1 MTTLLFV
8 LFTHFSDKMPAMK
21 ILDLSI
27 KAAGSVSA
35 LAKHLNVEPNVISN
49 WKARGVPDGW
59 ATALKVMR
67 KHKDGAFKVTNVS
80 HKHTSMVANC
90 QKKR

>member
-1 MTTLLFV
+1 
-8 LFTHFSDKMPAMK
+8 MK

-35 LAKHLNVEPNVISN
+35 LAKQLNLEPNVISN
-49 WKARGVPDGW
+49 WKSRGVPDGW

-67 KHKDGAFKVTNVS
+67 KHKDGVFKVTNVNLS
-80 HKHTSMVANC
+80 DRTVGAQAHKS
-90 QKKR
+90 R